1 MRLFGSDAPDF
12 FVFQIEGSE
21 ETYKIPLAGSM
32 TNRQILEFEATQGD
46 YRKQLD
52 WLRGYVGD
60 IVDDLTVSQTSD
72 IIRAWSH
79 ATKEQGAEPG
89 ES

>member
-32 TNRQILEFEATQGD
+32 TNRQILEFEATAGD

-52 WLRGYVGD
+52 WLKGYIGEV
-60 IVDDLTVSQTSD
+60 VDDLTVSQTSD